1 MGILVFFCDNLL
13 YWWSKST
20 FMCTKKSFTN
30 GVWGDRCSGQIHN
43 VSWFVSSY
51 DDVGVCN
58 CQTRVLFMYRHFFWN
73 QWQWRIWFWILTH
86 FHLLDSCYS
95 MATFT
100 QNLIFLFLL
109 AQVGNFILH
118 TLWCMLQCEQLSAQA
133 NAKLHAILRRRGSH
147 FGMWVPDCCLTYG
160 CTNGVLTSRMAR
172 GFCQYLPWGL
182 LLKVWVAFEI
192 TIAFRVLD
200 LKLLL

>member
-1 MGILVFFCDNLL
+1 MSRSDPQCLL
-13 YWWSKST
+13 I
-20 FMCTKKSFTN
+20 C
-30 GVWGDRCSGQIHN
+30 VI
-43 VSWFVSSY
+43 
-51 DDVGVCN
+51 DDGGVCN
-58 CQTRVLFMYRHFFWN
+58 CQTRVLFMYRHFFRSN
-73 QWQWRIWFWILTH
+73 YNVENLVLDSYA

-95 MATFT
+95 MPTFT
-100 QNLIFLFLL
+100 QNLVFLFLL

-192 TIAFRVLD
+192 IIAFLVLD